1 MEGLSFLI
9 LIVIATFIVAGG
21 LASLRILM
29 GLGKRVLTVAGNMVA
44 GLILLL
50 AVNILP
56 FINIPLNPLTVLVAG
71 FGGITGVGILLLG
84 NIIGLI

>member
-1 MEGLSFLI
+1 MEGLPFLI

-29 GLGKRVLTVAGNMVA
+29 GLGKRILTVAGNMVA
-44 GLILLL
+44 GIILLL

-56 FINIPLNPLTVLVAG
+56 FINIPINLLTVLVAG
-71 FGGITGVGILLLG
+71 FGGITGVGILLIG
-84 NIIGLI
+84 SIIGLV